1 MVGAMRAA
9 RVAAAIA
16 CWMLALSLVACGP
29 PAAPRRNEV
38 DLVTTAERSGWIDTG
53 RYDEAVRLCRD
64 LARVYP
70 AAARCDRYGVTPEGR
85 DMVAL
90 VVSQDGALTPDETVR
105 RKRPV
110 ILVQAG
116 IHAGEIE
123 GKDAGFVL
131 LRDILDGSVGG
142 EPLKAVTVV
151 FVPVV
156 NPDGHERFGPAH
168 RVNQRGPAQMGFRTT
183 AQNLN
188 LNRDY
193 VKVDAPEMAALL
205 ELFDRWDP
213 VVYVDLHTTDG
224 AKFEHDVAVLVSPL
238 GARPDGLDR
247 TAKTLSDAL
256 QARLTAMGHLP
267 LDFYPSFDK
276 QDDPMSGFST
286 GDAPARFSQA
296 YAAARDRM
304 GVLVETH
311 SWRVY
316 KERAQAMRDLLLA
329 LFERAGSDAAAWRKA
344 CDDASVAATR
354 LGGTEVALVT
364 QSGTEARTIDF
375 RGYAYEKKPSDVS
388 GGTWIVYDEKTPQ
401 IWKVPLH
408 DVVAPAVTVRAPRGG
423 YYVPAAYAT
432 LVAPRLER
440 HRVRFSRLAK
450 PVTVDDGQVF
460 RAESVTYAPPF
471 EGRTRAT
478 IKGAWQ
484 PEQVALG
491 AGALW
496 VPIAQPGARLALHLF
511 EPAGPDSFA
520 AWGFFNA
527 VFEQKEYME
536 DYVAEEVAR
545 EMLAR
550 DPAVKV
556 EFDAWLAA
564 DAERA
569 KSPRARLDFFYRR
582 HPSWDAQKDRLPI
595 VKSDTVPAEVVL
607 E

>member
-1 MVGAMRAA
+1 MLRAA
-9 RVAAAIA
+9 LVS
-16 CWMLALSLVACGP
+16 LVVLPLVACGP
-29 PAAPRRNEV
+29 PPAPRRSEV
-38 DLVTTAERSGWIDTG
+38 DLITTAEKSGWLTTG
-53 RYDEAVRLCRD
+53 RHDEAVRLCRD

-70 AAARCDRYGVTPEGR
+70 ASARCDRYGVTPEGR
-85 DMVAL
+85 DLVYL
-90 VVSQDGALTPDETVR
+90 VVSQDGVLSPEEAAR
-105 RKRPV
+105 RRRPV

-123 GKDAGFVL
+123 GKDAGFAL
-131 LRDILDGSVGG
+131 LRDILDGTVAG
-142 EPLKAVTVV
+142 EPLTAVTVV
-151 FVPVV
+151 FVPIV

-168 RVNQRGPAQMGFRTT
+168 RVNQRGPAEMGFRAT

-205 ELFDRWDP
+205 ELFGRWDP

-224 AKFEHDVAVLVSPL
+224 AKFEHDVAVLVGPL
-238 GARPDGLDR
+238 GARPDGLER
-247 TAKTLSDAL
+247 TAKALSDAL

-267 LDFYPSFDK
+267 LDFYPSFDES
-276 QDDPMSGFST
+276 DDPTSGFT
-286 GDAPARFSQA
+286 AGDPPARFSQA
-296 YAAARDRM
+296 YASARDRI

-316 KERAQAMRDLLLA
+316 EERARAMRDLLLA
-329 LFERAGSDAAAWRKA
+329 LLERAASDAPAWRTA
-344 CDDASVAATR
+344 IDGAAVAATR
-354 LGGTEVALVT
+354 LGGTDVVLVT
-364 QSGTEARTIDF
+364 QGQPEGRMIDF
-375 RGYAYEKKPSDVS
+375 RGYAYERRSSEIS
-388 GGTWIVYDEKTPQ
+388 GGTWIVYDEQTPQ
-401 IWKVPLH
+401 VWKVPLR
-408 DVVAPAVTVRAPRGG
+408 DVVAPAVTVKAPRGG
-423 YYVPAAYAT
+423 YYVPAAYAA
-432 LVAPRLER
+432 LVAPRLEA
-440 HRVRFSRLAK
+440 HRVAFSRLTR

-460 RAESVTYAPPF
+460 RASAVTYAPPF

-478 IKGAWQ
+478 IEGAWT
-484 PEQVALG
+484 PEPVTLG

-496 VPIAQPGARLALHLF
+496 VPIGQRGARLALHLF
-511 EPAGPDSFA
+511 EPTAPDSFA

-536 DYVAEEVAR
+536 SYVAEEVAR
-545 EMLAR
+545 ELLAATPGLR
-550 DPAVKV
+550 A

-582 HPSWDAQKDRLPI
+582 HPSWDSNKDRLPI
-595 VKSDTVPAEVVL
+595 VKSDVVPAEMVV